1 MHMAAIIFLDIRKIN
16 FHEKRA
22 FLGLGKVPL
31 TKQKVLKINERF
43 VNKQL
48 KINNINSRFE
58 ELELLKKTKMD
69 LF

>member
-31 TKQKVLKINERF
+31 TKQKVLKINERS